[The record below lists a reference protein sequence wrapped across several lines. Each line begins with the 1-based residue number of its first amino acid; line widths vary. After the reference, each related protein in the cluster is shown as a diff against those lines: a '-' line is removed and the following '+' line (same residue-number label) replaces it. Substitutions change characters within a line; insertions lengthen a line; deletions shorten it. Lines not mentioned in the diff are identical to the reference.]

1 MDIVWLVVDSLSF
14 RATPF
19 ARSGPETMPN
29 LRELAASEGVTFTE
43 AYAPGPLSPSSHA
56 AMFTGELPSVTGM
69 HEAHPYFDGQVP
81 TIAERLRETHETYLF
96 SLNMWLFQ
104 GLDRGFAHTKDFSRQ
119 YLLFRDATDPLEYFR
134 KHGIDG
140 SRLEQFY
147 KFATNEGKPLR
158 SLLNYLNYRRTSGTV
173 IPEEWGDPENYQ
185 YAAQIN
191 EELLSALDDGGRDSF
206 IFANYMDVH
215 PPYDASDEALER
227 FAPDLG
233 RADLPIGVDPERH
246 ITNEKK
252 SYDPELMERLYRA
265 AIWDFDRKM
274 GPVLRRL
281 VGTDTM
287 VIVTSD
293 HGIWDHDTAY
303 SENRLHVPLVIFAP
317 DEQPRTVDETVNL
330 MSIPRTIMERATG
343 RDGNFHGRSLL
354 DLMEDQMSVTEVIH
368 HPNEVYRKT
377 GRVDVTKTVVSTAE
391 VQRDL
396 VLIKGDARVEYI
408 GGIWNVTSG
417 EEDTVAGL
425 RSGGEEILSTG
436 IHIGSGGG
444 EYDSVTQRRLEDL
457 GYL

>member
-1 MDIVWLVVDSLSF
+1 MNIVWLIVDSLSF
-14 RATPF
+14 QATPF
-19 ARSGPETMPN
+19 AKSGPETMPN
-29 LRELAASEGVTFTE
+29 LRDLAASEGVTFTE

-56 AMFTGELPSVTGM
+56 AMFTGELPSIAGM
-69 HEAHPYFDGQVP
+69 HEAHPYFDGRVP

-104 GLDRGFAHTKDFSRQ
+104 GLDRGFSQTKDFSRQ
-119 YLLFRDATDPLEYFR
+119 YLLFRDATDPLDYFR
-134 KHGIDG
+134 KHGSEG
-140 SRLEQFY
+140 SELEKFCR
-147 KFATNEGKPLR
+147 FATNDGKPFR
-158 SLLNYLNYRRTSGTV
+158 SLLNYLNYRRTSGRL
-173 IPEEWGDPENYQ
+173 IPEKWGDVENYQ

-191 EELLSALDDGGRDSF
+191 EELLSTLNNGGRDSF

-233 RADLPIGVDPERH
+233 REDLPIGVDPERH
-246 ITNEKK
+246 IPNEKK
-252 SYDPELMERLYRA
+252 SYDPELMKRLYRA

-317 DEQPRTVDETVNL
+317 DEQPRIVDKTVNL
-330 MSIPRTIMERATG
+330 MSIPRTIMECATS
-343 RDGNFHGRSLL
+343 RDGNFCGQSLL
-354 DLMEDQMSVTEVIH
+354 NVTEDQMSVTEIIH

-377 GRVDVTKTVVSTAE
+377 GRVDVTKTLVSTAE

-408 GGIWNVTSG
+408 GGTWNVTG
-417 EEDTVAGL
+417 GGNDTVAEL

-444 EYDSVTQRRLEDL
+444 EYDSVTQQRLEDL